1 MAFEEYND
9 NVLPMH
15 NNKAVRN
22 NALLEII
29 QNRLQDPETFNARF
43 TPGGFPNA
51 SNAARMLREIIFSN
65 PSDITENG
73 VLSFNKIQT
82 RAKDKSLD
90 PEPNYDPTLLTTIL
104 LYDELNAIA
113 SKLIGV
119 FANHNTNHSLASMM
133 EEFSLLNPILF
144 GEMVGAVLNI

>member
-9 NVLPMH
+9 DILPMH
-15 NNKAVRN
+15 NIKAVRN

-51 SNAARMLREIIFSN
+51 SNAARMLREIIFSD

-104 LYDELNAIA
+104 LYDELNSI
-113 SKLIGV
+113 
-119 FANHNTNHSLASMM
+119 
-133 EEFSLLNPILF
+133 
-144 GEMVGAVLNI
+144 

>member
-9 NVLPMH
+9 DVLPMH

-29 QNRLQDPETFNARF
+29 QNRLQDPETFYARF

-104 LYDELNAIA
+104 LYDELNSIA

-119 FANHNTNHSLASMM
+119 FANHNTNHSLAGMM
-133 EEFSLLNPILF
+133 EEFSLLNPILV
-144 GEMVGAVLNI
+144 GDMVGAVFNM